1 MASPSSAAKYSLQV
15 RRTFPV
21 AREKMF
27 AMCSQPEH
35 LEQWMGRVDPR
46 NVVKYREFDF
56 RVGGGHLFENRTAD
70 GIVFL
75 NRDEFLEIKPP
86 ERIKFTW
93 AWQQMDAMGKKIAEL
108 DGTVLTVEFFDRGD
122 STEVV
127 LTHEQF
133 TDTAIRDRHNA
144 GWNLCFD
151 RLGEHLADLQKN
163 PGAGGRGLDPKTS
176 LEIRRVFAAP
186 RQKVYDAWTQLEHL
200 QHWMCRDVPTHD
212 VKYLEFDVK
221 PGGRYAIQVKT
232 PEGVTYIGRGI
243 FREVKPP
250 EKIVFTWGWTRS
262 PDDPKEPLQ
271 KSETTVT
278 VELLD
283 RGAKTEMVFTHTNFV
298 HTKELEDTRKGWGGC
313 FDVLEQYLKSRK

>member
-1 MASPSSAAKYSLQV
+1 MASPSSATKYSLQV

-27 AMCSQPEH
+27 AMWSQPEH

-56 RVGGGHLFENRTAD
+56 RVGGGHLFENRTPD

-75 NRDEFLEIKPP
+75 NRGEYLEIKPP
-86 ERIKFTW
+86 EKIKFTW
-93 AWQQMDAMGKKIAEL
+93 SWQQLDATGKKIAEL

-127 LTHEQF
+127 LMHEQF
-133 TDTAIRDRHNA
+133 TDLAMRDRHNA

-151 RLGEHLADLQKN
+151 RLGEHLAELRKN
-163 PGAGGRGLDPKTS
+163 PQAGPGLDPSTS

-200 QHWMCRDVPTHD
+200 QHWMCRDVATHD
-212 VKYLEFDVK
+212 VKYLELDVK

-250 EKIVFTWGWTRS
+250 ERLVFTWGWTRS
-262 PDDPKEPLQ
+262 PQDPNDPLQ
-271 KSETTVT
+271 KSETVAA
-278 VELLD
+278 VELID
-283 RGAKTEMVFTHTNFV
+283 RGQKTEMVFTHANFV
-298 HTKELEDTRKGWGGC
+298 HTNELEDTRKGWGGC
-313 FDVLEQYLKSRK
+313 FDLLEQYLKSGK

>member
-15 RRTFPV
+15 RRIFPV
-21 AREKMF
+21 EREKMF
-27 AMCSQPEH
+27 AMWSQSEH
-35 LEQWMGRVDPR
+35 LERWMGRVDPR

-56 RVGGGHLFENRTAD
+56 RVGGGHLFENRTPD

-75 NRDEFLEIKPP
+75 NRGEYLEIKQL
-86 ERIKFTW
+86 EKIKFTW
-93 AWQQMDAMGKKIAEL
+93 TWEQFDAAGRKIGEVN
-108 DGTVLTVEFFDRGD
+108 GTVLTVEFLDRGD

-133 TDTAIRDRHNA
+133 MDTEMRDRHNA

-151 RLGEHLADLQKN
+151 RLGEHLEELRKN
-163 PGAGGRGLDPKTS
+163 PHAGPGLDPGTS

-186 RQKVYDAWTQLEHL
+186 RQKVYEAWTQLEHL

-212 VKYLEFDVK
+212 VKYLELDVR
-221 PGGRYAIQVKT
+221 PGGRYTMQVET

-243 FREVKPP
+243 FKEVKPP
-250 EKIVFTWGWTRS
+250 EKLVFTWGWTRS
-262 PDDPKEPLQ
+262 PEDRKEPLQ
-271 KSETTVT
+271 KSETVAT
-278 VELLD
+278 VELID
-283 RGAKTEMVFTHTNFV
+283 RGQKTEMVFTHTNFV

-313 FDVLEQYLKSRK
+313 FDVLEQYLKSGI